1 VTWSQLVGNASYSL
15 TTWWAVGQASR
26 LVPGVSNQ
34 RITTQS
40 GSRSFKTP
48 AGVDSAYQ
56 FHASFNLGNFRD
68 AYSPFTVCR

>member
-1 VTWSQLVGNASYSL
+1 VTWRQLVGNASYSL

-26 LVPGVSNQ
+26 LVPGVSDQ
-34 RITTQS
+34 RIPLS

-48 AGVDSAYQ
+48 AGVDSGYQ

-68 AYSPFTVCR
+68 AYSPFAECR